1 MKAVLFD
8 MDGTMLK
15 TENIAIPAFQMTFAE
30 LRKRGLYSGET
41 PSEEKFL
48 KQLGNTLEAIWETIL
63 PNTDWETRLL
73 ADRIMLES
81 ELEIIRSGGLTFFPG
96 VEDTLRLLKKKGYD
110 LFVASNGLE
119 NYISAIVEHSGFGEL
134 FTDLYSAGRFQTKTK
149 VDLVAKLLRDY
160 PVTTGCMVGD
170 RKSDVEA
177 GIKNNLPT
185 IGCLFGYGGQKEL
198 EGATYIIES
207 FSELPA
213 IIQLIAA

>member
-149 VDLVAKLLRDY
+149 WISSQTAQRLSCYNRLHGRRQKVRCRGRNQEQPADY
-160 PVTTGCMVGD
+160 RVPLWLWRTERVRRCY
-170 RKSDVEA
+170 
-177 GIKNNLPT
+177 L
-185 IGCLFGYGGQKEL
+185 Y
-198 EGATYIIES
+198 Y
-207 FSELPA
+207 
-213 IIQLIAA
+213 